1 METTENTFESVWK
14 VIHENERILKEN
26 HAETERIL
34 NEKFAETAQAI
45 KETQQSIKDT
55 DSKLSKKIKAL
66 AKMTGGLSLEY
77 GSFAEEFF
85 FNAFKKGKKD
95 FFGETFDKIKRN
107 NVGKGPGEYD
117 IMMINGKYV
126 AVIEVKFKAREKY
139 VAEVLKKS
147 KTFRI
152 NFPKYSS
159 HKLFLGLAAMVFPE
173 DIEEDCIDAGIA
185 VIKQVG
191 DTVVIVDKNMT
202 AF

>member
-1 METTENTFESVWK
+1 MKESLSESKKENKQFVESLAR
-14 VIHENERILKEN
+14 ELKE
-26 HAETERIL
+26 ADIQL
-34 NEKFAETAQAI
+34 K
-45 KETQQSIKDT
+45 KE
-55 DSKLSKKIKAL
+55 IKAL

-77 GSFAEEFF
+77 GSFAEEYF
-85 FNAFKKGKKD
+85 FNSFKRGKKD

-107 NVGKGPGEYD
+107 SKGKGPGEYD
-117 IMMINGKYV
+117 LMMINGKYV

-139 VAEVLKKS
+139 LAEVLKKA

-159 HKLFLGLAAMVFPE
+159 HKLFLGLAAMIFPE
-173 DIEEDCIDAGIA
+173 EIEEECIDAGIA

-191 DTVVIVDKNMT
+191 DTVVIIDEKMT